1 MISRSEHSSFWLSN
15 RLESFTVDEKMSKSF
30 PRQSNFKK
38 YSAFNHY
45 SGKRKYEIL
54 SECKHRTFTLFNC
67 FHIKGTNIL
76 QVFFK
81 DADSFMRLLLVLMLN
96 PKPHTATCCSAA
108 TQGAML
114 KTSKGYPKLLHS
126 NKHCLAL
133 IFTNTVLQYKKIVS
147 NCWQCRH

>member
-1 MISRSEHSSFWLSN
+1 M
-15 RLESFTVDEKMSKSF
+15 DEKISKSF
-30 PRQSNFKK
+30 TRQSNFKK
-38 YSAFNHY
+38 YSPFNCY
-45 SGKRKYEIL
+45 AGKRKHEIL

-67 FHIKGTNIL
+67 FHNKRTKIL
-76 QVFFK
+76 QIFFK
-81 DADSFMRLLLVLMLN
+81 DVDSFMHLLLTRMLA

-126 NKHCLAL
+126 DKHYLAL

-147 NCWQCRH
+147 NC